1 MLLLFHKNHSKRYNT
16 SKTLPSTKSPI
27 SDASQIT
34 YFTQHPVFLPEV
46 KDRVEYLLKE
56 NTIITT
62 GMIKLELLSGTK
74 DEKEFQR
81 LKVRLDALDTVET
94 NTSLWERAY
103 DLAFGLRRKGIPVPY
118 TDILIAA
125 SALMVSAKV
134 VHADTH
140 FDLIAHNFDIKVESF
155 VDAARKLKK

>member
-1 MLLLFHKNHSKRYNT
+1 MPNDLFLVDT
-16 SKTLPSTKSPI
+16 SVWILALRK
-27 SDASQIT
+27 D
-34 YFTQHPVFLPEV
+34 FLPEV

-62 GMIKLELLSGTK
+62 GMIKLELLGGTK
-74 DEKEFQR
+74 KEKEFQR
-81 LKVRLDALDTVET
+81 LKVRLDALDIVET
-94 NTSLWERAY
+94 NTSLWEYAY
-103 DLAFGLRRKGIPVPY
+103 DLAFGLRRKGITVPY

-125 SALMVSAKV
+125 SALMASATV